1 MKVQNSGSGQVKN
14 IREQMVAT
22 LDTLLTKGKEFE
34 IDLESQ
40 LELSRRRLMEND
52 YKVLVVGEAKS
63 GKSTFINALI
73 GRDLLPTDVD
83 VATCQVFDV
92 RSREQE
98 AYRLRFE
105 DDSVQ
110 SITAEDLPRYGSQT
124 TAGNGHLFDR
134 DRILRWIEVDVPA
147 RFMPEGISILDTPG
161 LGALYA
167 AHAQITQRF
176 IPHADAVIYAL
187 DSGRPLAQ
195 TDLDF
200 ITEILTVTREI
211 FFIQT
216 KIDQYGPKHWQEI
229 QARNQKILQEHFGD
243 SLPDPRVWPVSGVN
257 MLRSVVGDETV
268 DILLDKSRYREL
280 ESALNEF
287 LERVVLYGRT
297 AVAASAAE
305 AFHDKARGVLELRR
319 KNVVETKQESNEI
332 RKQAAQ
338 RNAQFSAEW
347 SSQGQRHQ
355 ELMAEIKKSVA
366 VHKASFQ
373 QALSHGGDVSLAQ
386 EQQIH
391 MIKSSK
397 EAQHLNEVM
406 PNQVAEQAAQRWKQE
421 SDRVMARCIELIQ
434 EFARE
439 AEKTNFKLLSDTVRI
454 GTSSAL
460 TAELSKSSSY
470 DYFRGAYMGAMPVL
484 MLSRFT
490 GGAAAGGAAAGGALS
505 VVLVPWVV
513 LPAAVAIAGL
523 LVTKSLM
530 DTRSKQLEKIKGE
543 LRKNLGNVLN
553 QVKRHFLDVDS
564 ASNRHSRV
572 DEFFNELQSNVS
584 EHIQA
589 VVKQKHEEA
598 NKEVG
603 RLNEEAMLGDKERAD
618 RNKELEQQLAEW
630 KKVGETLGQLVRQL
644 VALSQTQRPLPRV
657 EQTEGSQ

>member
-34 IDLESQ
+34 IDLEPQ
-40 LELSRRRLMEND
+40 LELSRRRLLENN

-110 SITAEDLPRYGSQT
+110 SIAAEDLPRYGSQAM
-124 TAGNGHLFDR
+124 AGNGHLFDR

-243 SLPDPRVWPVSGVN
+243 SLPDLRVWPVSGVN

-280 ESALNEF
+280 ESALHEF

-297 AVAASAAE
+297 AAAASAAE

-421 SDRVMARCIELIQ
+421 SDRVIAKCTELIQ

-439 AEKTNFKLLSDTVRI
+439 AEKMDFKLLSDPGRI

-470 DYFRGAYMGAMPVL
+470 DFFRGGYMGAMPVM
-484 MLSRFT
+484 MLGRLAFS
-490 GGAAAGGAAAGGALS
+490 GAVS
-505 VVLVPWVV
+505 TVVAPWIV
-513 LPAAVAIAGL
+513 LPAVVAVAGL
-523 LVTKSLM
+523 LVTKSVM
-530 DTRSKQLEKIKGE
+530 DTRSKQLERIKGE